1 VNPIIEDELLTTLL
15 NFFVSSMVFIS
26 IVFYALA
33 AYWNLKFIHLVKWQ
47 SYSWTKSFIAA
58 CCIMYVFVFS
68 YLFYDMV
75 FLQKV
80 DISFFSAMFI
90 RPITLL
96 TGAALASCAR
106 SRLTSLKS
114 GGEEWI
120 LRKSQN

>member
-1 VNPIIEDELLTTLL
+1 MNPIIEDEFLTTLL

-26 IVFYALA
+26 IVFYGLA

-47 SYSWTKSFIAA
+47 PYSWTKSFIAI
-58 CCIMYVFVFS
+58 CCVMYVFVFS
-68 YLFYDMV
+68 YLFYDIV

-80 DISFFSAMFI
+80 EISFFSAMFI

-96 TGAALASCAR
+96 TGAALASSAR

-120 LRKSQN
+120 LRKSLN